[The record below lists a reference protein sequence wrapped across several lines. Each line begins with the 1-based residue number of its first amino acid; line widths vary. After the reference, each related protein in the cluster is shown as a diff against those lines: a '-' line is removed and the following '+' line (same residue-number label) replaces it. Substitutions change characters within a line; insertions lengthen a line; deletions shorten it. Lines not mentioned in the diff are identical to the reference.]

1 MINEIRINI
10 ILNLFSTLYFIFLC
24 AGVVATLV
32 VLINIS
38 GEYGSALYTTPLYAI
53 LYPLIVYIGLKKR
66 KGWLIPLI
74 LLTSAY
80 QAYSGF
86 LSLHL
91 EVLGITTLTEKLFG
105 YLLLLFSLYKL
116 AFFTRPE
123 VQRAFGEKGTVLF

>member
-1 MINEIRINI
+1 
-10 ILNLFSTLYFIFLC
+10 
-24 AGVVATLV
+24 
-32 VLINIS
+32 
-38 GEYGSALYTTPLYAI
+38 TPLSAV

-80 QAYSGF
+80 QAYCGF

-91 EVLGITTLTEKLFG
+91 EVLGVATLIEKFFG

-116 AFFTRPE
+116 FFFTRPE
-123 VQRAFGEKGTVLF
+123 VRATFSDTGTVLF